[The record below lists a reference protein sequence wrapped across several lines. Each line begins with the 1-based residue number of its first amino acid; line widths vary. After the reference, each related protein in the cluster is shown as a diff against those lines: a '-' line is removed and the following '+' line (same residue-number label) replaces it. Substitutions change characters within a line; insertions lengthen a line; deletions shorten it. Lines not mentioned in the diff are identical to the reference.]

1 MGKSKFNITAIA
13 AIIILSA
20 GIGMFFGYKMPEK
33 KEYLIPDGFSLIF
46 QADLDSINNITP
58 DTIVKDSIIL
68 KERIIYEDRFIKSE
82 IAKNGNKVYRD
93 SIVNDSTFL
102 IITDTIDGTLLSR
115 KIEFM
120 RALRYREL
128 RVPFPQFITSTKHVI
143 DKRNFSLYIGGTI
156 LGNKNCFM
164 AGGEG
169 GFITSRNIQFGAILV
184 TDMSNKYI
192 GVSIKKIFDF

>member
-1 MGKSKFNITAIA
+1 MGKAKFNLIAIA
-13 AIIILSA
+13 AIIVLSA
-20 GIGMFFGYKMPEK
+20 SIGMYFGYKMSGK
-33 KEYLIPDGFSLIF
+33 KEYLTPDGFALIS
-46 QADLDSINNITP
+46 QHELDSINNMTP

-68 KERIIYEDRFIKSE
+68 KERIVYEDRFIKSE
-82 IAKNGNKVYRD
+82 ITRNGNKVYRD

-128 RVPFPQFITSTKHVI
+128 RVPFPQFITNTKHIV
-143 DKRNFSLYIGGTI
+143 DKRKFSLYIGGTM

-169 GFITSRNIQFGAILV
+169 GFITSRNIQFGAILM
-184 TDMSNKYI
+184 TDMRNGYI